1 MHHKCGIAVGVVVV
15 IVIAAVIF
23 GIASFNLSALPDPG
37 RFETSVA
44 THAKAW
50 YIGRAARMSAHPALP
65 NNAASVAA
73 GSALFSM
80 DCASCHGEDGRKPT
94 PVGKSMYPRA
104 VDLSSPQVQQMSDP
118 EIFWVIKN
126 GVRLSGMPG
135 FARINSDDEIWQL
148 AYYVRSLGKD
158 GRVAHASVS
167 PGFTH

>member
-1 MHHKCGIAVGVVVV
+1 MHHKCGIAAG
-15 IVIAAVIF
+15 IIIAILVAAAIF
-23 GIASFNLSALPDPG
+23 GIASFNLSAVPDPG
-37 RFETSVA
+37 HFETSVA
-44 THAKAW
+44 THAKTW
-50 YIGRAARMSAHPALP
+50 YISRAARISAPPALP

-104 VDLSSPQVQQMSDP
+104 VDLSLSQVQQMSNP

-126 GVRLSGMPG
+126 GIRLSGMPG

-148 AYYVRSLGKD
+148 AYYVRSLGKN
-158 GRVAHASVS
+158 GRMAHASAS
-167 PGFTH
+167 SGFTD